1 MKRIY
6 TSFIVL
12 GAAIVLSGA
21 FTSCTDVVVENKK
34 AYRSAN
40 DSLDENTGTSGDGV
54 YDFRNFSEVE
64 ANGASKVIL
73 TQDSVYKV
81 SVVGDKGVERYIE
94 ITQDGN
100 RLIVDEKSDWIDRID
115 MGKCEVHISLP
126 VLTAY
131 HLSGANS
138 TTMTNTFKQNTGMLL
153 DMSGAGSFK
162 LKVEVPEITI
172 DASGASSVN
181 LQGKAGTLNVDMS
194 GAGSVE
200 AGNLEVNVANVESS
214 GAGSL
219 ELWVNQHLKVDASGV
234 GSVRYKGNPS
244 VTKEVSGMASVKKVD

>member
-1 MKRIY
+1 MKRKY

-12 GAAIVLSGA
+12 GAAVLLSA
-21 FTSCTDVVVENKK
+21 ALISCSDVVVENKK
-34 AYRSAN
+34 AYRSAS
-40 DSLDENTGTSGDGV
+40 DTSGDNEGESRGGV
-54 YDFRNFSEVE
+54 YNFRNFSEVE

-94 ITQDGN
+94 ISQDGN

-138 TTMTNTFKQNTGMLL
+138 TTMTNTFKQNAAMLL

>member
-1 MKRIY
+1 MRRIY

-40 DSLDENTGTSGDGV
+40 DSSDENTGTSADGA

-172 DASGASSVN
+172 DASGASSVD

>member
-6 TSFIVL
+6 TSFVVL
-12 GAAIVLSGA
+12 AAVVLCSSTFNA
-21 FTSCTDVVVENKK
+21 CTDVVVEEKK
-34 AYRSAN
+34 AYRSPSDTTEEPGERGGNGA
-40 DSLDENTGTSGDGV
+40 
-54 YDFRNFSEVE
+54 YDFSNFSEVE
-64 ANGASKVIL
+64 ANGASKVVL

-81 SVVGDKGVERYIE
+81 SIVGDKGVERYIE
-94 ITQDGN
+94 ISQSGN

-126 VLTAY
+126 VLRVY

-138 TTMTNTFKQNTGMLL
+138 TTMTNTFKQNEGMIL

-194 GAGSVE
+194 GAGNVE
-200 AGNLEVNVANVESS
+200 AGDLEVNMANVSSS
-214 GAGSL
+214 GAGSMV
-219 ELWVNQHLKVDASGV
+219 LWVNQHLAVDASGV

-244 VTKEVSGMASVKKVD
+244 VTKEVSGMASVKKMD

>member
-12 GAAIVLSGA
+12 GAVVLFSGT
-21 FTSCTDVVVENKK
+21 FTACSDVVVEDKK
-34 AYRSAN
+34 AYRSAS
-40 DSLDENTGTSGDGV
+40 DTLGETGDRVGNGV
-54 YDFRNFSEVE
+54 YDFSNFSEVE
-64 ANGASKVIL
+64 ANGASKVML

-94 ITQDGN
+94 ISQSGN

-138 TTMTNTFKQNTGMLL
+138 TTMTNTFKQDQGMLL

-181 LQGKAGTLNVDMS
+181 LQGKAGILNVDMS
-194 GAGSVE
+194 GAGNVE
-200 AGNLEVNVANVESS
+200 AADLETNVANVESS

-219 ELWVNQHLKVDASGV
+219 VLWVNQHLKVDASGV
-234 GSVRYKGNPS
+234 GSVRYKGNPA
-244 VTKEVSGMASVKKVD
+244 VTKEVSGMASVKKMD

>member
-6 TSFIVL
+6 TSFVVL
-12 GAAIVLSGA
+12 AAVVLCSST
-21 FTSCTDVVVENKK
+21 FTACTDVVVEEKK
-34 AYRSAN
+34 AYRSPSDTTEEPGERGGN
-40 DSLDENTGTSGDGV
+40 GV
-54 YDFRNFSEVE
+54 YDFSNFSEVE
-64 ANGASKVIL
+64 ANGASKVVL

-94 ITQDGN
+94 ISQSGN

-126 VLTAY
+126 VLRVY

-138 TTMTNTFKQNTGMLL
+138 TTMTNTFKQNEGMIL

-200 AGNLEVNVANVESS
+200 AGDLEVNMANVSSS
-214 GAGSL
+214 GAGSMV
-219 ELWVNQHLKVDASGV
+219 LWVNQHLAVDASGV

-244 VTKEVSGMASVKKVD
+244 VTKEVSGMASVKKMD

>member
-6 TSFIVL
+6 TSFVVL
-12 GAAIVLSGA
+12 GAVILCSST
-21 FTSCTDVVVENKK
+21 FTACSDVVVEDKK
-34 AYRSAN
+34 AYRSAA
-40 DSLDENTGTSGDGV
+40 DTAEESSGKAENGV
-54 YDFRNFSEVE
+54 YDFSNFSEVE

-81 SVVGDKGVERYIE
+81 SVVGDKGVELYIE
-94 ITQDGN
+94 ISQSGN
-100 RLIVDEKSDWIDRID
+100 RLVVDERSDWIDRID

-138 TTMTNTFKQNTGMLL
+138 TVMTNTFKQNEGMVL

-162 LKVEVPEITI
+162 LKVEVPELTI
-172 DASGASSVN
+172 DASGASSVE

-200 AGNLEVNVANVESS
+200 AGDLEVSVANVESS
-214 GAGSL
+214 GAGSMV
-219 ELWVNQHLKVDASGV
+219 LWVNQHLKVDASGV

-244 VTKEVSGMASVKKVD
+244 VTKEVSGMASVKKAD